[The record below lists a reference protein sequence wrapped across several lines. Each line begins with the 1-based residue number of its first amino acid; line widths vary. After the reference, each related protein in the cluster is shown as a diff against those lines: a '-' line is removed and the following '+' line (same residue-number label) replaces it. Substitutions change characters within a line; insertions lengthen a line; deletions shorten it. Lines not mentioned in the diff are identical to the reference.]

1 MKLRT
6 PPHSQVNQR
15 ETALLIFGKS
25 PGESLSPYYVQKNLF
40 CHGFYLES
48 FKSFQSSLFSE
59 QVLAPLLWHIFPM
72 GFLLF
77 SEKEICKQNFEK
89 ATSPKYW
96 CSSVIIVIFIIQH
109 SARFQGTI
117 FPAFLQWSRS
127 PRNVMQIDYS
137 ESFQIFSRK
146 QP

>member
-1 MKLRT
+1 MEN
-6 PPHSQVNQR
+6 PQVN
-15 ETALLIFGKS
+15 LCHLITLRKIYSVTVFTWN
-25 PGESLSPYYVQKNLF
+25 LSKV
-40 CHGFYLES
+40 
-48 FKSFQSSLFSE
+48 FQSSLFSE

-96 CSSVIIVIFIIQH
+96 CSSVIIVIFIIQP
-109 SARFQGTI
+109 RFQGTI

-146 QP
+146 QPWRRSS

>member
-1 MKLRT
+1 MEN
-6 PPHSQVNQR
+6 PQVN
-15 ETALLIFGKS
+15 LCHLITLRKIYSVTVFTWN
-25 PGESLSPYYVQKNLF
+25 LSKV
-40 CHGFYLES
+40 
-48 FKSFQSSLFSE
+48 FQSSLFSE

-96 CSSVIIVIFIIQH
+96 CSSVIIVIFIIQP
-109 SARFQGTI
+109 RFQGTI

-146 QP
+146 QSWRWSS